1 MSTNP
6 NMKAIQTIT
15 ATTSVASIEFT
26 NIPQGYTDLV
36 IQLSARSTGN
46 FGGNDSMSDDCWLR
60 FNSSSSGYS
69 ARSLYGYGSGAGS
82 GNNSA
87 QTYLKAFYIDGSGAT
102 ASTFGNTSIYI
113 PNYTSSNNK
122 SVSGDSVSEH
132 NATMAYMNLVA
143 GLWANSSAITSITLT
158 TANGNFAQYSSAT
171 LYGISNTIAGGVK
184 AYGGSVYQDTNYY
197 YHLFTASGVFTPTQS
212 LTADYFIVAGG
223 GGANAYSGGGGG
235 AGGFRAFTSASLTAT
250 NYNVTVGAG
259 GAVGT
264 QGGTSTF
271 NSNSSSGGG
280 SGTNGGGGPGG
291 NGGSGGG
298 AGGQNSGNSSG
309 GSGNS
314 GSYTP
319 VEGYAGAGNNL
330 QAGGGGGGAAE
341 AAPAVSSSSV
351 TGRGGDGTSAYSSW
365 GAATNTGQLVSG
377 SYYYAGGGAGGM
389 VGTGRTASR
398 GGYGGGGA
406 SSTATGTAGTASTG
420 GGGGGGTD
428 AAGTGSTGGSGLV
441 IIRYAK

>member
-6 NMKAIQTIT
+6 NMEAIQTIT
-15 ATTSVASIEFT
+15 VGAGGAASIEFI
-26 NIPQGYTDLV
+26 NIPQTYTDLHLLV
-36 IQLSARSTGN
+36 SIREESSTASVA
-46 FGGNDSMSDDCWLR
+46 FIK
-60 FNSSSSGYS
+60 FN
-69 ARSLYGYGSGAGS
+69 
-82 GNNSA
+82 N
-87 QTYLKAFYIDGSGAT
+87 AT
-102 ASTFGNTSIYI
+102 ANRSERYLQGNGSSAVSGTTSVLQFIACQPSDTANTFGNASIYI
-113 PNYTSSNNK
+113 PNYTSSNFK
-122 SVSGDSVSEH
+122 SVSSDSVSEN
-132 NATMAYMNLVA
+132 NATGAFIRLVA
-143 GLWANSSAITSITLT
+143 GLWSDTSAINQITIT
-158 TANGNFAQYSSAT
+158 TDTGDVAQYSSAT
-171 LYGISNTIAGGVK
+171 LYGVTKFAEDSPKAVGGAVTED
-184 AYGGSVYQDTNYY
+184 SSYY
-197 YHLFTASGVFTPTQS
+197 YHTFKSSGNFIPTQS

-298 AGGQNSGNSSG
+298 AGGQNSSNSSG